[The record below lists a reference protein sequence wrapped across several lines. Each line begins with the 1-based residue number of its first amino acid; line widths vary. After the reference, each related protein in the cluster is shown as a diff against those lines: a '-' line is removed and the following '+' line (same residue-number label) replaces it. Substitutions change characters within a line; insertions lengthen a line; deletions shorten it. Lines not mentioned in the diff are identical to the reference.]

1 MAIRSILAISLG
13 AAVSEAFLLSHGS
26 LGPALRSSGSLA
38 AVHGSVPRGGL
49 CAAAPK
55 PRAALALRMKDSPF
69 EPDSEMA
76 RGARIPDGAYEEL
89 TKRLAVRDPL
99 SRILERAAMLLRVG
113 TVKCARG
120 DRGSLAI
127 RQDEVAQWLDDEWIE
142 RTVHRD
148 IGNVASKLI
157 EDARRAG
164 DKDVTTLMFAVADG
178 MASFDFY
185 ESDVNQFDVLPRIKP

>member
-1 MAIRSILAISLG
+1 
-13 AAVSEAFLLSHGS
+13 
-26 LGPALRSSGSLA
+26 
-38 AVHGSVPRGGL
+38 
-49 CAAAPK
+49 
-55 PRAALALRMKDSPF
+55 
-69 EPDSEMA
+69 
-76 RGARIPDGAYEEL
+76 
-89 TKRLAVRDPL
+89 
-99 SRILERAAMLLRVG
+99 
-113 TVKCARG
+113 
-120 DRGSLAI
+120 LAI